1 MHALPLM
8 ERGLGRGLEGFA
20 GTVCISQGSKLETN
34 QTMESLSGISL
45 VEVTSCES

>member
-20 GTVCISQGSKLETN
+20 GTVCISQGSKLETT
-34 QTMESLSGISL
+34 QTVESLSGTSL
-45 VEVTSCES
+45 IEVIACES